1 MTPEVR
7 ARIHESWELASPHAD
22 ALASCFYARLFEI
35 DAAAGRL
42 FAGTDMDAQR
52 RKFSTMLDRIVRAVD
67 EPRTLVPD
75 VAALARR
82 HVAYGVEDR
91 HYASVGEA
99 LLFALGEAIGERFT
113 SDVHAAWVEAYAL
126 LAALMQRGAAR
137 PGSPQLSEQ
146 MR

>member
-7 ARIHESWELASPHAD
+7 SRIHETWELASPRAD
-22 ALASCFYARLFEI
+22 SLAARFYARLFEI

-42 FAGTDMDAQR
+42 FAGTDMEAQR
-52 RKFSTMLDRIVRAVD
+52 RKFIAMLERIVCVVD

-75 VAALARR
+75 IAALARR
-82 HVAYGVEDR
+82 HVGYGVEDR

-99 LLFALGEAIGERFT
+99 LLFALAETLGETFT

-126 LAALMQRGAAR
+126 LAALMRRGAVR
-137 PGSPQLSEQ
+137 PSSPTVPELV
-146 MR
+146 R